1 MNRLR
6 LIGMIVLLLMMA
18 GGVAAQETPVISPA
32 LEQQLTAIET
42 LTSRARGLDII
53 TPVMRRFPTR
63 ADILDYF
70 THLYQNELTDD
81 IALRETQFYVAFDL
95 LPADVD
101 LRAVY
106 LAFLT
111 SPSGVAGFYDT
122 ETKDM
127 NVLLLSG
134 GVPGDSLPVLEQI
147 TYSHEF
153 THALQD
159 QHFDLDSLGLGNMDN
174 PDATAA
180 ALALVEGDAT
190 ATMTVFLQDLA
201 QDNPMLLVGVLLQ
214 GYSVGAFTLPEDA
227 PEFIITEQLFAY
239 ESGMGFVNRLRIEG
253 GWPLVDAAYTNPP
266 VSTEQILHP
275 VKYLENE
282 VPQVVT
288 LPDVTE
294 ELGAGWALLLDRP
307 LGEFYLRSHLKTG
320 LETVQANAA
329 AAGWGGDLYHIYY
342 NAESGQRAWALR
354 LAWDTP
360 EDAAEFAEAY
370 AALGDAK
377 FGEAARDGACWSTA
391 AETRCMVTDDAGTLV
406 VSAPTP
412 DMAQTLLAGAE

>member
-1 MNRLR
+1 MNRLW
-6 LIGMIVLLLMMA
+6 LIGILLLVLA

-42 LTSRARGLDII
+42 ITSQARGLDIL
-53 TPVMRRFPTR
+53 TPVVRRFPTR
-63 ADILDYF
+63 ADIVEYF

-81 IALRETQFYVAFDL
+81 IAYRETQFYVAFDL

-134 GVPGDSLPVLEQI
+134 NAPGDSLPVLEQI

-159 QHFDLDSLGLGNMDN
+159 QHFSLERLGLDTITN
-174 PDATAA
+174 PDAVMAA
-180 ALALVEGDAT
+180 MALVEGDAT
-190 ATMTVFLQDLA
+190 ATMTLFMQDIA

-214 GYSVGAFTLPEDA
+214 GYSIGAFTLPEDA
-227 PEFIITEQLFAY
+227 PAFIITEQMFAY
-239 ESGMGFVNRLRIEG
+239 ESGMGFVNRLRVEG
-253 GWPLVDAAYTNPP
+253 GWPLVDAAYDNPP
-266 VSTEQILHP
+266 LSTEQILHP

-282 VPQVVT
+282 APQVVT
-288 LPDVTE
+288 LPDMTDS
-294 ELGAGWALLLDRP
+294 LGAGWELIIDRP
-307 LGEFYLRSHLKTG
+307 LGEFYLRSHLKTQ
-320 LETVQANAA
+320 LDSTTANAA
-329 AAGWGGDLYHIYY
+329 AAGWGGDVYHIYT
-342 NAESGQRAWALR
+342 NAETGQRAWALR
-354 LAWDTP
+354 LVWDTP
-360 EDAAEFAEAY
+360 EDAAAFAAAY
-370 AALGDAK
+370 QAWGAAKYGDTAP
-377 FGEAARDGACWSTA
+377 DGGCWTTD
-391 AETRCMVTDDAGTLV
+391 AETRCMVSDAGGTLV
-406 VSAPTP
+406 VAAPTP
-412 DMAQTLLAGAE
+412 ALAQTLLAGSGG